1 MIWKYLFQ
9 VHKLFASDRTMQ
21 TFFESVFNSYSHNT
35 VTYVTVR
42 DLFLRNRQTNEKT
55 AVLGF
60 LSAISCAYY
69 MYYLR
74 QAWYFIQLAQ

>member
-21 TFFESVFNSYSHNT
+21 TFFESVFSSYSHNT

-55 AVLGF
+55 AVLEF
-60 LSAISCAYY
+60 LSPISCAYY

-74 QAWYFIQLAQ
+74 QAWYFIQPAH